1 MRQYL
6 WGFVKEAMVKCKNR
20 LEVELQEWP
29 RHWAN
34 PSDNLPLFYLLV
46 DLWVEFWVSKECVS
60 FCDSFILDTGSPITW
75 IRRERVEKC
84 AGTPLSQFR
93 QAKTSWRGFDGKL
106 VKPLEVQ
113 RVRFPHIELELP
125 KALITN
131 EEYDKPF
138 GLLGMDF
145 LMNWIIH
152 VDPSPGVKKAVLDR
166 IET

>member
-1 MRQYL
+1 
-6 WGFVKEAMVKCKNR
+6 MVKCRNR
-20 LEVELQEWP
+20 LEIEFHEWP
-29 RHWAN
+29 CHWAK
-34 PSDNLPLFYLLV
+34 PSDNLPLFYLPV
-46 DLWVEFWVSKECVS
+46 DLCVEFWVGKECVP

-84 AGTPLSQFR
+84 AETPLSQFH
-93 QAKTSWRGFDGKL
+93 QARTSWSGFDGKL
-106 VKPLEVQ
+106 GQPLEVQ

-125 KALITN
+125 KAFITK

-145 LMNWIIH
+145 LMKWVIH
-152 VDPSPGVKKAVLDR
+152 FNPSPGVKRAVLDR